1 MQRGDDALPRLP
13 AEARERVDR
22 VPAPEPRLPGLSD
35 EEVRLSA
42 SCLCLPRLLN
52 ARCRGLMEPDEWK
65 NLGLSNL
72 KGDDAPATA
81 KTPSAA
87 EAPDGGT
94 GGKK

>member
-1 MQRGDDALPRLP
+1 MRYLDCLRKHA
-13 AEARERVDR
+13 
-22 VPAPEPRLPGLSD
+22 
-35 EEVRLSA
+35 SA
-42 SCLCLPRLLN
+42 STECRHLN
-52 ARCRGLMEPDEWK
+52 RDYLGCRMKKGLMEPDEWK

-94 GGKK
+94 GGKN

>member
-1 MQRGDDALPRLP
+1 MRYLDCLRKHA
-13 AEARERVDR
+13 
-22 VPAPEPRLPGLSD
+22 
-35 EEVRLSA
+35 SA
-42 SCLCLPRLLN
+42 STECRHLNRDYLGCRMKKYVCLRLVCVCRGLLN

-87 EAPDGGT
+87 EALDGGT
-94 GGKK
+94 GGKN